1 MGRMTATVH
10 DSAQAPVYARLSEG
24 SEAPDFTLPA
34 IVPNSA
40 SSDEAES
47 DIDSQETS
55 LTLSEVLK
63 AGRKVVLY
71 FYPAAMTPGC
81 TTEACDFRDN
91 LARLASKNIT
101 VLGVSKDSLDKLR
114 KFAQRDHLTFPLLS
128 DPDLTVHKLYGA
140 YGEKKLYGK
149 IHVGVI
155 RSTLVIN
162 PDGSVVIARY
172 NVRAKGHVDSL
183 LKALEKLEKLEK

>member
-1 MGRMTATVH
+1 MRTPIRTPKRPTFRPH
-10 DSAQAPVYARLSEG
+10 PH
-24 SEAPDFTLPA
+24 
-34 IVPNSA
+34 
-40 SSDEAES
+40 
-47 DIDSQETS
+47 S
-55 LTLSEVLK
+55 LE
-63 AGRKVVLY
+63 
-71 FYPAAMTPGC
+71 
-81 TTEACDFRDN
+81 
-91 LARLASKNIT
+91 
-101 VLGVSKDSLDKLR
+101 KLR
-114 KFAQRDHLTFPLLS
+114 KFAEHDHLTFPLLS

-162 PDGSVVIARY
+162 SDGSVAIARY

>member
-1 MGRMTATVH
+1 MAADAEDSLVFE
-10 DSAQAPVYARLSEG
+10 DSAAGKRAS
-24 SEAPDFTLPA
+24 A
-34 IVPNSA
+34 IR
-40 SSDEAES
+40 EM
-47 DIDSQETS
+47 I
-55 LTLSEVLK
+55 
-63 AGRKVVLY
+63 
-71 FYPAAMTPGC
+71 
-81 TTEACDFRDN
+81 
-91 LARLASKNIT
+91 
-101 VLGVSKDSLDKLR
+101 LR

-149 IHVGVI
+149 VHVGVI

-162 PDGSVVIARY
+162 PDGSVAIARY

>member
-1 MGRMTATVH
+1 MSRARTPITGRMTATVH
-10 DSAQAPVYARLSEG
+10 DSAQAPVYARLQEG

-34 IVPNSA
+34 IVPGT
-40 SSDEAES
+40 AENGLINLF
-47 DIDSQETS
+47 D
-55 LTLSEVLK
+55 VLED
-63 AGRKVVLY
+63 GRRVVLY

-91 LARLASKNIT
+91 LARLESQNVS
-101 VLGVSKDSLDKLR
+101 VLGVSKDSLEKLR
-114 KFAQRDHLTFPLLS
+114 KFAEHDHLTFPLLS

-155 RSTLVIN
+155 RSTLIIN
-162 PDGSVVIARY
+162 PDGSVALARY